1 MKRIFISFIL
11 LSQIL
16 SICLAQNRYAERT
29 GRGFVERFP
38 DPYTIH
44 WQGIDNYFSWQSGY
58 VMYAMEKLW
67 RQTHQQRYFDYIKK
81 FVDQNVDA
89 DGNVPLFTAIDL
101 DNFLPGS
108 AILFMY
114 EQTGESR
121 YAKAA
126 ERIRRGFDEY
136 PRLENRMFY
145 HARRAPQTWVDGVFM
160 GQIFLARYARTMN
173 HPEDF
178 EEVVR
183 QITGIARLCDNGNG
197 LLYHMWENG
206 AHSECIWSEGMGWT
220 AVLLADVLD
229 YLPKGYP
236 GRDRVMTILR
246 RMCKGLKDCQD
257 SKTGMWCQVVDC
269 PEAPGNWNET
279 SGTGM
284 FLYLIEKSILKG
296 YIPSEEYQPVAD
308 RAYKGLLG
316 KVVVNSDGFV
326 NLLDCSSIGVKRD
339 YEEYI
344 SQPREIST
352 FAAYGSFILGAGIV
366 EGGIPRQD

>member
-1 MKRIFISFIL
+1 MKRLFATFLLLGCLLAGSF
-11 LSQIL
+11 
-16 SICLAQNRYAERT
+16 AQGRFAERT

-38 DPYTIH
+38 DPRSIH
-44 WQGIDNYFSWQSGY
+44 WQGGDNFFSWQSGY

-89 DGNVPLFTAIDL
+89 DGNVALFTARDL

-114 EQTGESR
+114 EQTGDSR

-126 ERIRRGFDEY
+126 ERIRRGFDDY
-136 PRLENRMFY
+136 PRLENQMFR
-145 HARRAPQTWVDGVFM
+145 HGRGTPQTWVDGVFM
-160 GQIFLARYARTMN
+160 GQIFLARYAKTMR

-178 EEVVR
+178 AEVVR
-183 QITGIARLCDNGNG
+183 QITGIASLCDNGNG
-197 LLYHMWENG
+197 LLYHMWESRG
-206 AHSECIWSEGMGWT
+206 HSACIWSEGMGWT

-229 YLPKGYP
+229 YLPDDYP
-236 GRDRVMTILR
+236 GRDKVMTVLR

-257 SKTGMWCQVVDC
+257 KQTGMWCQVVDC

-284 FLYLIEKSILKG
+284 FLYLIQKSLF
-296 YIPSEEYQPVAD
+296 
-308 RAYKGLLG
+308 LLIW
-316 KVVVNSDGFV
+316 KANLFV
-326 NLLDCSSIGVKRD
+326 IK
-339 YEEYI
+339 
-344 SQPREIST
+344 
-352 FAAYGSFILGAGIV
+352 
-366 EGGIPRQD
+366 